1 MDNFIEKTFLS
12 SFDIVIKINIKNE
25 TLTFLK
31 DYKNNKTSHSKLYAK
46 VFWKDFWEN
55 EKIHPDDEYLFE
67 LHLSPAALKGMIDI
81 RYSGLLFA
89 YRSLIGDTYYWTNI
103 NIFIPNED
111 DVSDILLCKRRIT
124 QASADMMETL
134 EHFNRKIYKVMKC
147 NLTNGSSRVIRQRV
161 SEDYLRL
168 KYIKNDHGL
177 SNEWRLESDLIHKD
191 DLNRFEHYTNHNYIT
206 DYFAAGN
213 DELSFFYR
221 RKIGGFY
228 KWVKL
233 SISRATEYS
242 NNNRIYTYII
252 EDTDS
257 TLTNLL
263 DTGGQIQYFKDN
275 SDTHN
280 QTEIYHENITH
291 VLSFMT
297 QRYMDF
303 YMIDLKKDLYIMY
316 KFNPE
321 TVGGEVPY
329 IGSYSGM
336 SKRYV
341 ETNLDAS
348 QENHLLQYATPDAF
362 KIMLKDKTSIEYT
375 FTHVNG
381 QLAKTICTKI
391 ESEKGIPTKVI
402 CATIPYTTDKLLKVK
417 TFGNFDVY
425 DENGNRIIFKRKQ
438 AKELLAY
445 LIDKQGYPVTTKEIV
460 TDVLEKD
467 ATDKTYIKYVSA
479 LVGYALKD
487 LEVAGYTNIIIKEW
501 NSLRINTEKLDCD
514 YYHLINGDASY
525 FHQYHNEYM
534 KEYSW
539 AEETNSEILHYSSI

>member
-12 SFDIVIKINIKNE
+12 SFDIVAKINIKNG
-25 TLTFLK
+25 TLIFLK
-31 DYKNNKTSHSKLYAK
+31 NNINIIPINTELSAED
-46 VFWKDFWEN
+46 FWKDFWKR

-67 LHLSPAALKGMIDI
+67 LHLSSSALKGMINT
-81 RYSGLLFA
+81 RYSGLLFS
-89 YRSLIGDTYYWTNI
+89 YRSRTGESYYWTNV
-103 NIFIPNED
+103 NIFIPDED
-111 DVSDILLCKRRIT
+111 DVTDILLCRRRIT
-124 QASADMMETL
+124 QASADMLETL
-134 EHFNRKIYKVMKC
+134 EHFSRKIYKVMKC

-161 SEDYLRL
+161 SEDYMRL
-168 KYIKNDHGL
+168 KYIKNDYEL
-177 SNEWRLESDLIHKD
+177 SEEWRLESELIHKD
-191 DLNRFEHYTNHNYIT
+191 DLKRFEHYTNHNYIT

-233 SISRATEYS
+233 SITKATEYS
-242 NNNRIYTYII
+242 INNRIYTYII
-252 EDTDS
+252 EDIDS
-257 TLTNLL
+257 ILTNLL

-280 QTEIYHENITH
+280 QAELYHENLTH
-291 VLSFMT
+291 VLSYIT
-297 QRYMDF
+297 QKYIDF

-316 KFNPE
+316 KLNPE
-321 TVGGEVPY
+321 TVGGDVPY

-336 SKRYV
+336 SKNYV
-341 ETNLDAS
+341 ETNMNKS
-348 QENHLLQYATPDAF
+348 QESHLLQYATPDAF
-362 KIMLKDKTSIEYT
+362 KTMLKDRTSIEFT

-381 QLAKTICTKI
+381 QLVKTICTKI
-391 ESEKGIPTKVI
+391 ASEKGIPTKVI

-445 LIDKQGYPVTTKEIV
+445 LIDKQGYPVTTKEII

-467 ATDKTYIKYVSA
+467 STDKTYIKYVSA